1 MTSFKDA
8 QQNLRRYLTVEPT
21 PQEDIDLVRNM
32 LTRCDALD
40 VAEMVGV
47 A

>member
-1 MTSFKDA
+1 MTNFKDA

-21 PQEDIDLVRNM
+21 AEEDIDLVRRM
-32 LTRCDALD
+32 LARCDAMD